1 MADWYYGSKNH
12 HWRAVCGFDGSS
24 WDGYGQTFKLEVGA
38 QAEDGYSYDIYGG
51 ASWEI
56 WFNGAL
62 IGSGSTAYSVGAN
75 GYQKLGYAEVHYNR
89 QQWDQTFQW
98 SVKVSWSSSAF
109 GGGSSTCSGSCWEAA
124 LDHHTVS
131 YNGNGGSTP
140 GSQTKW
146 YGTILNLA
154 GTPSRTGYGF
164 DEWKGS
170 DGTTYAEDG
179 QYTKDADCT
188 MTAQWHNLYIAP
200 SCTLKAVRTDSSTA
214 TAESPAGGYAYVTAE
229 WKVDTSATTGNVAKS
244 VTLEYRASGT
254 SSWTALTTGGTQ
266 TGTSGTATAHFKA
279 STSTAYE
286 VRATLTDAVQATSWT
301 AGIGYGFATVD
312 FGNEGKAIAFG
323 VPAVKDGFT
332 LGMNS
337 YCTGS
342 SGKVYVM
349 PPVIYADTKPSEADV
364 PFKPCLVVIKGGTL
378 YLYE

>member
-12 HWRAVCGFDGSS
+12 HWRAACGFDSS
-24 WDGYGQTFKLEVGA
+24 WDGYGQTFRLEVGA

-51 ASWEI
+51 ANWEI

-62 IGSGSTAYSVGAN
+62 IGSGSTPYSVGAN

-98 SVKVSWSSSAF
+98 SVKVSWSSAAF

-140 GSQTKW
+140 AAQTKW
-146 YGTILNLA
+146 YGTILTLA

-164 DEWKGS
+164 DGWKGS
-170 DGTTYAEDG
+170 DGTTYAAGG

-188 MTAQWHNLYIAP
+188 MTAQWHALYKP
-200 SCTLKAVRTDSSTA
+200 PTCTLKAVRTASSGA
-214 TAESPAGGYAYVTAE
+214 TAESPTGGYAYVTAE
-229 WKVDTSATTGNVAKS
+229 WAVDTSATSGNAAKS
-244 VTLEYRASGT
+244 VKLEYRASGA

-266 TGTSGTATAHFKA
+266 TGTSGTATAHFAA
-279 STSTAYE
+279 STTTAYE
-286 VRATLTDAVQATSWT
+286 VRATVTDAKQATSWT

-312 FGNEGKAIAFG
+312 FGNKGKAVAFG

-332 LGMNS
+332 LGMES
-337 YCTGS
+337 YCTGP

-349 PPVIYADTKPSEADV
+349 PPVIYADTKPAEADV
-364 PFKPCLVVIKGGTL
+364 PFKPCIVVVKGGTL